1 MKLYRLLLQLFPA
14 RFREEYEAPMERL
27 FSDEYRD
34 ATGFW
39 SRTRLWFRAIED
51 VVVSAPQQRLN
62 ELMLDLTHATRIY
75 RKHLFTTMLALAALA
90 LAIGASTGVFSV
102 LSALLLRSLPFSRP
116 EELTRLWLPP
126 VSALSGHATFSDWH
140 RHSTY
145 LANAAALSPS
155 EMNLTGERE
164 AFRIKVAETS
174 ANFSELLGT
183 NPVVGRTFAP
193 DEDIP
198 GHNEVAVISYGLW
211 QQRFGGTPEIAGSV
225 LHLNGARFTIIGV
238 APSAFDFPGKTAI
251 WLPTVF
257 DFEKVPHRGALFIET
272 IGRLKPGVTVPMA
285 QQMFDAEV
293 RRIPERIRSLG
304 PGEPG
309 AQNRPRLESL
319 QNHLAGTVRQATWVL
334 AGMTLLVLLTA
345 CGNVAQLLLSRTTTE
360 RRQEL
365 AVRAALGASRSR
377 LLQQLITEATFL
389 TVLGATLG
397 LLVAYW
403 TAKIASAVAPA
414 QIAAQEYTV
423 LDWRVL
429 GFAAALAVA
438 IGIIFGVFPALF
450 VSHLQPNAR
459 AIQRRHANGIA
470 GTKTAR
476 AGLVAVQAAL
486 TLCLLTSA
494 FALGLT
500 FLRLMKVDLG
510 FQTAN
515 TVTLNVSLQGTARN
529 GSAEWQYY
537 RDALKR
543 LRSIP
548 GVISAGGTSYLPLAD
563 NVLHGWRH
571 QDGLWP
577 DSGGRYD

>member
-1 MKLYRLLLQLFPA
+1 
-14 RFREEYEAPMERL
+14 
-27 FSDEYRD
+27 
-34 ATGFW
+34 
-39 SRTRLWFRAIED
+39 
-51 VVVSAPQQRLN
+51 
-62 ELMLDLTHATRIY
+62 
-75 RKHLFTTMLALAALA
+75 
-90 LAIGASTGVFSV
+90 
-102 LSALLLRSLPFSRP
+102 
-116 EELTRLWLPP
+116 
-126 VSALSGHATFSDWH
+126 
-140 RHSTY
+140 
-145 LANAAALSPS
+145 
-155 EMNLTGERE
+155 
-164 AFRIKVAETS
+164 
-174 ANFSELLGT
+174 
-183 NPVVGRTFAP
+183 
-193 DEDIP
+193 
-198 GHNEVAVISYGLW
+198 
-211 QQRFGGTPEIAGSV
+211 
-225 LHLNGARFTIIGV
+225 
-238 APSAFDFPGKTAI
+238 
-251 WLPTVF
+251 
-257 DFEKVPHRGALFIET
+257 
-272 IGRLKPGVTVPMA
+272 
-285 QQMFDAEV
+285 
-293 RRIPERIRSLG
+293 
-304 PGEPG
+304 
-309 AQNRPRLESL
+309 
-319 QNHLAGTVRQATWVL
+319 
-334 AGMTLLVLLTA
+334 MTLLVLLTA

-429 GFAAALAVA
+429 GFAVALAVA